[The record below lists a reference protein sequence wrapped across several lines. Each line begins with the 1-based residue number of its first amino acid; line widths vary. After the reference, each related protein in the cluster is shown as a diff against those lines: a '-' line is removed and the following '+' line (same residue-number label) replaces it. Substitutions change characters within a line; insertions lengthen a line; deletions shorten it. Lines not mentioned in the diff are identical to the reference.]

1 MYLYCLVIMPII
13 VILFFT
19 TLMGSGQPVNM
30 PVGVVDND
38 NTSTTRNLIRHL
50 DAFQATKIHKKYSDV
65 AAARKATQQNEIYAF
80 IYIPKG
86 TTAELGA
93 MRQPKISFYYS
104 TTSLTAG
111 SLLYKDLKT
120 ISTLGS
126 ASAVSTVLSQK
137 GLSEKQ
143 IMAMLQP
150 IVVDFHALN
159 NPSVNYSIYL
169 STMVIPACLM
179 LFLFILTPYSIGTEI
194 KYNTS
199 KEWLKTAG
207 GNIYVALAGK
217 LLPQTVISLI
227 LFGGYMIYIYV
238 FLGFP
243 TMGGPIPIMLLIVLV
258 VLASQGFGAFMFGFI
273 PSLRMS
279 MSTCCL
285 WAVLSYS
292 MVGMTFPI
300 SAMHPALQA
309 LAQLFPLRHYYII
322 YELNIFNGYSLSYS
336 VVNIIAMIVFALL
349 PLLVIS
355 RMRKA
360 VTEYKYTP

>member
-1 MYLYCLVIMPII
+1 
-13 VILFFT
+13 
-19 TLMGSGQPVNM
+19 
-30 PVGVVDND
+30 
-38 NTSTTRNLIRHL
+38 
-50 DAFQATKIHKKYSDV
+50 
-65 AAARKATQQNEIYAF
+65 
-80 IYIPKG
+80 
-86 TTAELGA
+86 
-93 MRQPKISFYYS
+93 
-104 TTSLTAG
+104 
-111 SLLYKDLKT
+111 
-120 ISTLGS
+120 
-126 ASAVSTVLSQK
+126 
-137 GLSEKQ
+137 
-143 IMAMLQP
+143 
-150 IVVDFHALN
+150 
-159 NPSVNYSIYL
+159 
-169 STMVIPACLM
+169 
-179 LFLFILTPYSIGTEI
+179 
-194 KYNTS
+194 
-199 KEWLKTAG
+199 
-207 GNIYVALAGK
+207 
-217 LLPQTVISLI
+217 
-227 LFGGYMIYIYV
+227 
-238 FLGFP
+238 
-243 TMGGPIPIMLLIVLV
+243 MGGPIPIMLLTVLV